1 MGLIL
6 GVLVIKEVLDELL
19 PGFEGTIVEADD
31 FDVEADCNA
40 LNDAIDRV
48 KMDTDAVIEVLCNRC
63 NTQRMDIRSNY
74 MGLYGE
80 DLYDVCKRIRRDD
93 LRHVVKGLLCSPIEY
108 DAKCI
113 RKALR
118 GIGSSDDDVLVE
130 ILCARPNQYI
140 EDLKAKYEE
149 MYERSLEED
158 VESNTRREFE
168 RFLLAILQCQREEGV
183 DAIDEDGAEADA
195 QELFDAGEDRWL
207 FTDESVFTRI
217 MARRSWL
224 QIRLI
229 ARKYEDISGSTL
241 IQAINDECRG
251 DTERA
256 YKAVVRMACDPCF
269 YFTRNIY
276 KAMKGLGTDDDALVR
291 NIIFTSEWALETVK
305 ARYEEEYGATIADD
319 IDGDCRGDYKD
330 ILLAIV
336 K

>member
-1 MGLIL
+1 MGISRNSKNIKMGLIL
-6 GVLVIKEVLDELL
+6 SIMIIKGIADEIRDRFQEMIEELL
-19 PGFEGTIVEADD
+19 PGFAGTIYDFED
-31 FDVEADCNA
+31 FDAEADCNQ

-48 KMDTDAVIEVLCNRC
+48 KMDTDAVIEVPCNRS
-63 NTQRMDIRSNY
+63 NEQRCVIREQY
-74 MGLYGE
+74 KGLYGE

-93 LRHVVKGLLCSPIEY
+93 LRHVVKGMLLSPVDY
-108 DAKCI
+108 DA
-113 RKALR
+113 
-118 GIGSSDDDVLVE
+118 
-130 ILCARPNQYI
+130 YI
-140 EDLKAKYEE
+140 EDLKEIYEE
-149 MYERSLEED
+149 KYGKSLEDEITD
-158 VESNTRREFE
+158 NVRGEFE
-168 RFLLAILQCQREEGV
+168 RFLVAVIQCQRDEGP
-183 DAIDEDGAEADA
+183 DTIDEEGAEADA
-195 QELFDAGEDRWL
+195 QELYDAGEDRWL

-217 MARRSWL
+217 MARRSWM

-229 ARKYEDISGSTL
+229 AAKYEDISGSTL

-305 ARYEEEYGATIADD
+305 ARYEEEYGATISDD

-330 ILLAIV
+330 ILQAIV

>member
-1 MGLIL
+1 MG
-6 GVLVIKEVLDELL
+6 
-19 PGFEGTIVEADD
+19 
-31 FDVEADCNA
+31 EADCNA

-48 KMDTDAVIEVLCNRC
+48 KMDTDAVIEILCNRR
-63 NTQRMDIRSNY
+63 NTQRMDIRGNY

-118 GIGSSDDDVLVE
+118 DIGSSDDDVLVE

-168 RFLLAILQCQREEGV
+168 RFLIAILQCQREEGI
-183 DAIDEDGAEADA
+183 DAIDDDAAVEDA
-195 QELFDAGEDRWL
+195 QELYDAGEDRWL

-217 MARRSWL
+217 MARRSWM
-224 QIRLI
+224 QIRRIAAHYEEIAGHSLI
-229 ARKYEDISGSTL
+229 H
-241 IQAINDECRG
+241 AINEECHG
-251 DTERA
+251 DTRRA
-256 YKAVVRMACDPCF
+256 YKAVVRMATDPCF
-269 YFTRNIY
+269 YFARNIY
-276 KAMKGLGTDDDALVR
+276 KAMRGLGTDDDCLVR
-291 NIIFTSEWALETVK
+291 NIIFTSEWGLATIKE
-305 ARYEEEYGATIADD
+305 RYEEENGSTIADD
-319 IDGDCRGDYKD
+319 IDSDCIGDYKD